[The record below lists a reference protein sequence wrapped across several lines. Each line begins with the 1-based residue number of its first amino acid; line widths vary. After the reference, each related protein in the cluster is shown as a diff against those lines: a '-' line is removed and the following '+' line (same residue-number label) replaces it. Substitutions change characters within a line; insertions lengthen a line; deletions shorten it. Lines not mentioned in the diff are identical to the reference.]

1 MIQNN
6 AMFHAYR
13 QHILAFARTHQL
25 PTVCGART
33 FAEVG
38 CLMAYAPNLI
48 EMFRRAAIFVDR
60 ILKGAT
66 PADLPLELPQKLEL
80 VLNRTTA
87 EALGVTLP
95 PTLLIQ
101 ADEVIK

>member
-1 MIQNN
+1 
-6 AMFHAYR
+6 
-13 QHILAFARTHQL
+13 L
-25 PTVCGART
+25 
-33 FAEVG
+33 
-38 CLMAYAPNLI
+38 
-48 EMFRRAAIFVDR
+48 VDK